1 MTRRIVIS
9 VLLAGLLVVLQLVAG
24 TGVGAALLTG
34 LIAVVVAY
42 LVLLVSDRWFR
53 RNGG

>member
-9 VLLAGLLVVLQLVAG
+9 VLLAGLLIVLQLIAG
-24 TGVGAALLTG
+24 TGLGIALLTG

-42 LVLLVSDRWFR
+42 IVLLVSDRYFR
-53 RNGG
+53 HHG